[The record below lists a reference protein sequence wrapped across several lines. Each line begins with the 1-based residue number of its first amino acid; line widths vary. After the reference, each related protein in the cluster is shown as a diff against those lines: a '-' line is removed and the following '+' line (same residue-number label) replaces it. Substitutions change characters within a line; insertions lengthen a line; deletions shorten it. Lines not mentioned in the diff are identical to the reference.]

1 MTEMNEDK
9 ELLPFLSSFLC
20 SLDPDVQGFLHTRA
34 IEFEKLSKS
43 RTYLVLNQ
51 DELKDAKITDL
62 TIYGYI
68 TIALKVLSVSTSTSR
83 RIRKELDGLS
93 AKIHG
98 SLINTFPCYLIGQ
111 LGRNSNI
118 SHEVLPGEELLKLAN
133 SIIADAVDAVGG
145 RYMMIECKDVE
156 N

>member
-68 TIALKVLSVSTSTSR
+68 TIAL
-83 RIRKELDGLS
+83 
-93 AKIHG
+93 A
-98 SLINTFPCYLIGQ
+98 
-111 LGRNSNI
+111 
-118 SHEVLPGEELLKLAN
+118 
-133 SIIADAVDAVGG
+133 
-145 RYMMIECKDVE
+145 
-156 N
+156 